1 MQFALCG
8 FKAQRKGKCMKGLE
22 FLYKGKEQRLFKRR
36 AVSWNALLE
45 AKFPDYHGHIDVKI
59 VNLSAGGALLQSE
72 HIEVG
77 NRHLVVTE
85 TKPDLTLKIS
95 LPEMMLKVTARIAW
109 YKVLS
114 DRRLFEIGLHFIDFN
129 KESSVSVDEL
139 TKIMEAKSEGHP

>member
-1 MQFALCG
+1 
-8 FKAQRKGKCMKGLE
+8 MKGLE

-36 AVSWNALLE
+36 AVSWDALLE
-45 AKFPDYHGHIDVKI
+45 AKFPDCHGQIDVKI
-59 VNLSAGGALLQSE
+59 VNFSAGGALLQSE

-95 LPEMMLKVTARIAW
+95 LPEMMLKVTAKIAW